1 MSLTINKTNLSL
13 SVILLTLLL
22 GALALANNLKST
34 ANAKVVWTIINVS
47 HGDRTGDA
55 HLLEVPGGE
64 TWLIDTGFADLADFM
79 LLPYL
84 QQKGIRHLDK
94 LIISHPHRNHYG
106 GIHVLLNAGI
116 TIDDLYFDAPHPTPC
131 ANEGWAMGCDLE
143 HVLNMQEYAVQF
155 GVEVKSL
162 ERNLILSTN
171 QNENFSF
178 QVLYRFDG
186 NDTPV
191 GITSINDTSAIM
203 RMDVGEVSVLFPGDI
218 GNQIGEHLSTQ
229 GDNLD
234 TDLLSIPHHGVS
246 VSAPNSFFDR
256 VSPEIGFVSGL
267 NSLWESDRA
276 ARIKNYFDIKQI
288 PVYVSDRY
296 RAIRV
301 EINTDDYEVYTE

>member
-1 MSLTINKTNLSL
+1 MPSVLNKKNLGF
-13 SVILLTLLL
+13 VAILLFLLL
-22 GALALANNLKST
+22 GALALNSNFEST
-34 ANAKVVWTIINVS
+34 ASGKVVWTIINVS

-64 TWLIDTGFADLADFM
+64 TWLIDTGFADLAEFM

-84 QQKGIRHLDK
+84 QEKDIQHLDK
-94 LIISHPHRNHYG
+94 LIVSHPHRNHYG

-131 ANEGWAMGCDLE
+131 ANEDWAMGCDLE
-143 HVLNMQEYAVQF
+143 HVLNMQEYAAQS
-155 GVEVKSL
+155 GVEIKSL
-162 ERNLILSTN
+162 APNLVLSAN
-171 QNENFSF
+171 QHENFSF

-191 GITSINDTSAIM
+191 GITSINDTSAVM

-218 GNQIGEHLSTQ
+218 GNQIGEYLSRK
-229 GDNLD
+229 GENLD

-276 ARIKNYFDIKQI
+276 ARIKNYFDVKQI
-288 PVYVSDRY
+288 PVYVSDKY

-301 EINTDDYEVYTE
+301 EINDDDYEVYTE

>member
-1 MSLTINKTNLSL
+1 MRSVFNKRNLG
-13 SVILLTLLL
+13 LLVMLLALIL
-22 GALALANNLKST
+22 GALALASSFRST
-34 ANAKVVWTIINVS
+34 ASGKVVWTIINVS

-55 HLLEVPGGE
+55 HLLQTPNGE
-64 TWLIDTGFADLADFM
+64 NWLIDTGFEDLAEFM

-84 QQKGIRHLDK
+84 QEKNIQHLDK
-94 LIISHPHRNHYG
+94 LIVSHPHRNHYG

-131 ANEGWAMGCDLE
+131 ANEDWAMGCDLE

-162 ERNLILSTN
+162 EPNLILSTN

-218 GNQIGEHLSTQ
+218 GNQIGEHLSTE
-229 GDNLD
+229 GENLD

-267 NSLWESDRA
+267 HSLWESDRA
-276 ARIKNYFDIKQI
+276 ERIKNYFDIKQI
-288 PVYVSDRY
+288 PVYVSDKY

-301 EINTDDYEVYTE
+301 EINDDDYKVNTE

>member
-1 MSLTINKTNLSL
+1 MRSVFNKRNLG
-13 SVILLTLLL
+13 LLVMLLALIL
-22 GALALANNLKST
+22 GALALASSFRST
-34 ANAKVVWTIINVS
+34 ASGKVVWTIINVS

-55 HLLEVPGGE
+55 HLLQTPNGE
-64 TWLIDTGFADLADFM
+64 NWLIDTGFADLAEFM

-84 QQKGIRHLDK
+84 QEKNIQHLDK
-94 LIISHPHRNHYG
+94 LIVSHPHRNHYG

-116 TIDDLYFDAPHPTPC
+116 TIHDLYFDAPHPTPC
-131 ANEGWAMGCDLE
+131 ANEDWAMGCDLE

-162 ERNLILSTN
+162 EPNLILSTN

-218 GNQIGEHLSTQ
+218 GNQIGEHLSTE
-229 GDNLD
+229 GENLD

-267 NSLWESDRA
+267 HSLWESDRA
-276 ARIKNYFDIKQI
+276 ERIKNYFDIKQI
-288 PVYVSDRY
+288 PVYVSDKY

-301 EINTDDYEVYTE
+301 EINDDDYKVNTE